1 MTCSKPGN
9 MRDILDTIIASKHK
23 EVEDRKR
30 QMPLN
35 DLKIRMA
42 ETAGKRS
49 LTAVVERSANLKIIA
64 EFKRKSPSVSNI
76 NVTADVVEVAQE
88 YEKAGAA
95 AISVLTDLPY
105 FGGKMSDLKQVRE
118 AVTMPVLRKDFIVDP
133 YQLWESKAFGAD
145 LILLIARSLEKSKL
159 QTLLGLARDLDM
171 EVLLE
176 VHDVGDID
184 KITDLPDFLGV
195 NNRNLQTFETS
206 IDRSISL
213 APYLPIEVPWVSESG
228 IHQGQAAQSLH
239 AAGYRLL
246 LMGEHFMKDTKPGDK
261 CASFIN
267 QLS

>member
-1 MTCSKPGN
+1 

-23 EVEDRKR
+23 EVENRKK
-30 QMPLN
+30 QLPFN
-35 DLKIRMA
+35 DLKNHVTK
-42 ETAGKRS
+42 TAGKRS
-49 LTAVVERSANLKIIA
+49 LTAALQRSTNLQIIA

-76 NVTADVVEVAQE
+76 NVTADAVELSKAFE
-88 YEKAGAA
+88 NAGAA

-105 FGGKMSDLKQVRE
+105 FGGKMSDLKQVRD

-159 QTLLGLARDLDM
+159 QTLLALARDLDM

-176 VHDVGDID
+176 VHDVDDID
-184 KITDLPDFLGV
+184 KIMDLPDFIGV

-213 APYLPIEVPWVSESG
+213 APYLPTEVPWVSESG
-228 IHQGQAAQSLH
+228 IHQVQAAHDLH
-239 AAGYRLL
+239 SVGYRLL
-246 LMGEHFMKDTKPGDK
+246 LMGEHFMNDPVPGQK